1 MLVNRPNHTSQETR
15 KRESMSLSTMNPM
28 SNSNHRSSPNS
39 PMTGDFVS
47 EAEEAQQKS
56 LAMSQAMEENLAAKF
71 NLKNPVAARVGAQA
85 AMKFMTGLKRRQE
98 DGDGVDAD
106 PAKAAASAVGR
117 MAAGGGGDV
126 GDIYG
131 E

>member
-1 MLVNRPNHTSQETR
+1 
-15 KRESMSLSTMNPM
+15 MSLSTMNAL
-28 SNSNHRSSPNS
+28 SNNNRSSPNN
-39 PMTGDFVS
+39 PTTGDFVS
-47 EAEEAQQKS
+47 EAAEAQQKS

-98 DGDGVDAD
+98 EGGGEGMDAD
-106 PAKAAASAVGR
+106 AAKAAASAVAR
-117 MAAGGGGDV
+117 MAGAAGDGD
-126 GDIYG
+126 DIYG